1 MRAAP
6 QLTFET
12 PERVQLS
19 LDLAGVGSRALALL
33 ADLLLLFL
41 AWVTVLLLWSL
52 RGDLLSTVQGFSGA
66 LRLATAGLF
75 FGSGWCY
82 DLCFELWGG
91 GRTPGKRLLGLRV
104 VRSDGAPVGLP
115 ESLARNLLRAVELPF
130 LYAPA
135 VIAAATTAR
144 HQRFGDLVA
153 GTLVVRD
160 RAYDLSRYGPPE
172 TAAGG
177 RFRFVGGAAARAL
190 GAADFERLV
199 DFLRRRREL
208 SPEPRRR
215 IAEEAARALAG
226 RAGVA
231 PPAPADA
238 EPFLEALATAYLSE
252 GG

>member
-12 PERVQLS
+12 PERIQLS

-41 AWVTVLLLWSL
+41 CWVTVLLLWSL
-52 RGDLLSTVQGFSGA
+52 RGDLLSTVQGLTGA
-66 LRLATAGLF
+66 LRVAAAALF
-75 FGSGWCY
+75 FASGWCY
-82 DLCFELWGG
+82 DLGFELWGG
-91 GRTPGKRLLGLRV
+91 GRTPGKRLVGLRV
-104 VRSDGAPVGLP
+104 VRADGAPVGLT

-135 VIAAATTAR
+135 VIAAAVTAR
-144 HQRFGDLVA
+144 HQRLGDLVA

-160 RAYDLSRYGPPE
+160 QAYDLSRYGPPQS
-172 TAAGG
+172 AAGA
-177 RFRFVGGAAARAL
+177 RFRFAGGAAARAL
-190 GAADFERLV
+190 PAADFERLV

-208 SPEPRRR
+208 LPEPRRR
-215 IAEEAARALAG
+215 LAGEAARALAA
-226 RAGVA
+226 RAGLPA
-231 PPAPADA
+231 PPPPDA
-238 EPFLEALATAYLSE
+238 EPFLEALAAASLGE